1 MVFIVGI
8 NIVFESYKRDPVM
21 LEYGYIFAGL
31 IAGFLS
37 AYSAYRAY
45 RRVGRTPPFLGLAS
59 FGSINTPIL
68 MLMPA
73 FS

>member
-1 MVFIVGI
+1 VVFIVGI
-8 NIVFESYKRDPVM
+8 NIVFELYKRDPVM

-45 RRVGRTPPFLGLAS
+45 RRAGPYCS
-59 FGSINTPIL
+59 
-68 MLMPA
+68 
-73 FS
+73 